1 MSKKLIAVWFIRI
14 VIAILFLVSAY
25 AKIYHDPSAYFS
37 ITTFE
42 AKQLVPL
49 GFDADISAYISRVLI
64 ALEFSLGILILLPFQ
79 LKRIVVPLT
88 VFVLAAFCIHLTIQ
102 IYLTGNSGNCGCFGA
117 LLPMTPLEAILKNI
131 FAIGLLIIL
140 NRLLVKKELNN
151 REVSY
156 GFLIYLFSTFLIFFY
171 IPIKSSEKISIDLTD
186 FKNDQSTSI
195 SGPNKVV
202 SEFGNL
208 LPMADNGRLLLCFFA
223 PGCDHCRATIRSID
237 SLSKIISE
245 FPKVEIVF
253 MEEEVEKIPEFFD
266 YAGSDYNYIVLDIST
281 FYDVLTWER
290 DTPGVFYMWNGNILK
305 EFNGINEKAFD
316 VVELVNVLKENK
328 LK

>member
-1 MSKKLIAVWFIRI
+1 MSKKLTAIWLIRI

-25 AKIYHDPSAYFS
+25 AKIYHEPSAYFS

-49 GFDADISAYISRVLI
+49 GFESGFAAYISRILI
-64 ALEFSLGILILLPFQ
+64 ALEFSLGVLILLPFQ

-88 VFVLAAFCIHLTIQ
+88 ISVLAAFCFHLLIQ

-117 LLPMTPLEAILKNI
+117 LLPMTPLEAIIKNI

-140 NRLLVKKELNN
+140 NKLLEKKDFNNKEITYGLLVYLIST
-151 REVSY
+151 VLI
-156 GFLIYLFSTFLIFFY
+156 FIYL
-171 IPIKSSEKISIDLTD
+171 PIKSSENTSLDLKE
-186 FKNDQSTSI
+186 FNLKESKVI
-195 SGPNKVV
+195 SGPDQVE

-208 LPMADNGRLLLCFFA
+208 LPMADDGRLLLCFFA
-223 PGCDHCRATIRSID
+223 PGCDHCRTTIRSID
-237 SLSKIISE
+237 SLSRIISD

-253 MEEEVEKIPEFFD
+253 MEEEVEKIPDFFN
-266 YAGSDYNYIVLDIST
+266 YAGNKFSYIVLDIST

-290 DTPGVFYMWNGNILK
+290 DTPGVFYMWNGNIIK
-305 EFNGINEKAFD
+305 EFNGINEKAFNAE
-316 VVELVNVLKENK
+316 ELIKVIKENK
-328 LK
+328 

>member
-1 MSKKLIAVWFIRI
+1 MSKKLTAIWLIRI

-25 AKIYHDPSAYFS
+25 AKIYHEPSAYFS

-49 GFDADISAYISRVLI
+49 GFESGFAAYISRILI
-64 ALEFSLGILILLPFQ
+64 ALEFSLGVLILLPFQ

-88 VFVLAAFCIHLTIQ
+88 ISVLAAFCFHLLIQ

-117 LLPMTPLEAILKNI
+117 LLPMTPLEAIIKNI

-140 NRLLVKKELNN
+140 NKLLEKKDFNNKEITYGLLV
-151 REVSY
+151 
-156 GFLIYLFSTFLIFFY
+156 YLFSTVLIFIY
-171 IPIKSSEKISIDLTD
+171 LPIKSSENTSLDLKE
-186 FKNDQSTSI
+186 FNLKESKVI
-195 SGPNKVV
+195 SGPDQVE

-208 LPMADNGRLLLCFFA
+208 LPMADDGRLLLCFFA
-223 PGCDHCRATIRSID
+223 PGCDHCRTTIRSID
-237 SLSKIISE
+237 SLSRIISD

-253 MEEEVEKIPEFFD
+253 MEEEVEKIPDFFN
-266 YAGSDYNYIVLDIST
+266 YAGNKFSYIVLDIST

-290 DTPGVFYMWNGNILK
+290 DTPGVFYMWNGNIIK
-305 EFNGINEKAFD
+305 EFNGINEKAFNAE
-316 VVELVNVLKENK
+316 ELIKVIKENK
-328 LK
+328 

>member
-1 MSKKLIAVWFIRI
+1 MSKKLTAIWLIRI

-25 AKIYHDPSAYFS
+25 AKIYHEPSAYFS

-49 GFDADISAYISRVLI
+49 GFESGFAAYISRILI
-64 ALEFSLGILILLPFQ
+64 ALEFSLGVLILLPFQ

-88 VFVLAAFCIHLTIQ
+88 ISVLAAFCFHLLIQ

-117 LLPMTPLEAILKNI
+117 LLPMTPLEAIMKNI

-140 NRLLVKKELNN
+140 NKLLEKKDFNNKEITYGLLV
-151 REVSY
+151 
-156 GFLIYLFSTFLIFFY
+156 YLFSTVLIFIY
-171 IPIKSSEKISIDLTD
+171 LPIKSSENTSLDLKE
-186 FKNDQSTSI
+186 FNLKESKVI
-195 SGPNKVV
+195 SGPDQVE

-208 LPMADNGRLLLCFFA
+208 LPMADDGRLLLCFFA
-223 PGCDHCRATIRSID
+223 PGCDHCRTTIRSID
-237 SLSKIISE
+237 SLSRISSD

-253 MEEEVEKIPEFFD
+253 MEEEVEKIPDFFN
-266 YAGSDYNYIVLDIST
+266 YAGNKFSYIVLDIST

-290 DTPGVFYMWNGNILK
+290 DTPGVFYMWNGNIIK
-305 EFNGINEKAFD
+305 EFNGINEKAFNAE
-316 VVELVNVLKENK
+316 ELIKVIQENI
-328 LK
+328 

>member
-1 MSKKLIAVWFIRI
+1 MSKKLTAIWLIRI

-25 AKIYHDPSAYFS
+25 AKIYHEPSAYFS

-49 GFDADISAYISRVLI
+49 GFESGFAAYISRILI
-64 ALEFSLGILILLPFQ
+64 ALEFSLGVLILLPFQ

-88 VFVLAAFCIHLTIQ
+88 ISVLAAFCFHLLIQ

-117 LLPMTPLEAILKNI
+117 LLPMTPLEAIIKNI

-140 NRLLVKKELNN
+140 NKLLEKKDFNNKEITYGLLV
-151 REVSY
+151 
-156 GFLIYLFSTFLIFFY
+156 YLFSTVLIFIY
-171 IPIKSSEKISIDLTD
+171 LPIKSSENTSLDLKE
-186 FKNDQSTSI
+186 FNLKESKVI
-195 SGPNKVV
+195 SGPDQVE

-208 LPMADNGRLLLCFFA
+208 LPMADDGRLLLCFFA
-223 PGCDHCRATIRSID
+223 PGCDHCRTTIRSID
-237 SLSKIISE
+237 SLSRISSD

-253 MEEEVEKIPEFFD
+253 MEEEVEKIPDFFN
-266 YAGSDYNYIVLDIST
+266 YAGNKFSYIVLDIST

-290 DTPGVFYMWNGNILK
+290 DTPGVFYMWNGNIIK
-305 EFNGINEKAFD
+305 EFNGINEKAFNAE
-316 VVELVNVLKENK
+316 ELVKVIQESK
-328 LK
+328 

>member
-1 MSKKLIAVWFIRI
+1 MSKKLTAIWLIRI

-25 AKIYHDPSAYFS
+25 AKIYHEPSAYFS

-49 GFDADISAYISRVLI
+49 GFESGFAAYISRILI
-64 ALEFSLGILILLPFQ
+64 ALEFSLGVLILLPFQ

-88 VFVLAAFCIHLTIQ
+88 ISVLAAFCFHLLIQ

-117 LLPMTPLEAILKNI
+117 LLPMTPLEAIIKNI

-140 NRLLVKKELNN
+140 NKLLEKKDFNNKEITYGLLV
-151 REVSY
+151 
-156 GFLIYLFSTFLIFFY
+156 YLFSTVLIFIY
-171 IPIKSSEKISIDLTD
+171 LPIKSSENTSLDLKE
-186 FKNDQSTSI
+186 FNLKESKVI
-195 SGPNKVV
+195 SGPDQVE

-208 LPMADNGRLLLCFFA
+208 LPMADDGRLLLCFFA
-223 PGCDHCRATIRSID
+223 PGCDHCRTTIRSID
-237 SLSKIISE
+237 SLSRISSD

-253 MEEEVEKIPEFFD
+253 MEEEVEKIPDFFN
-266 YAGSDYNYIVLDIST
+266 YAGNKFSYIVLDIST

-290 DTPGVFYMWNGNILK
+290 DTPGVFYMWNGNIIK
-305 EFNGINEKAFD
+305 EFNGINEKAFNAE
-316 VVELVNVLKENK
+316 ELIKVIQENI
-328 LK
+328 

>member
-1 MSKKLIAVWFIRI
+1 MSKKRTAIWLIRI

-25 AKIYHDPSAYFS
+25 AKIYHEPSAYFS

-49 GFDADISAYISRVLI
+49 GFESGFAAYISRILI
-64 ALEFSLGILILLPFQ
+64 ALEFSLGFLILLPFQ

-88 VFVLAAFCIHLTIQ
+88 ISVLTAFCFHLLIQ

-117 LLPMTPLEAILKNI
+117 LLPMTPLEAIIKNI
-131 FAIGLLIIL
+131 FAIGLLLIL
-140 NRLLVKKELNN
+140 NKLLEKKNFNN
-151 REVSY
+151 KEITY
-156 GFLIYLFSTFLIFFY
+156 GFLVYLFSVILIFFY
-171 IPIKSSEKISIDLTD
+171 LPIKSSENISVDLKE
-186 FKNDQSTSI
+186 FNNKESVAI
-195 SGPNKVV
+195 SGPDQVR

-208 LPMADNGRLLLCFFA
+208 LPMADDGRLLLCFFA
-223 PGCDHCRATIRSID
+223 PGCDHCRATIKSID
-237 SLSKIISE
+237 SLSRINSD

-253 MEEEVEKIPEFFD
+253 MEEEVEKIPDFFD
-266 YAGSDYNYIVLDIST
+266 YAGNEFSYIVLDIST

-290 DTPGVFYMWNGNILK
+290 DTPGVFYMWNGNIIK

-316 VVELVNVLKENK
+316 AEELMSFLKK
-328 LK
+328 

>member
-1 MSKKLIAVWFIRI
+1 MSKKLTAIWLIRI

-25 AKIYHDPSAYFS
+25 AKIYHEPSAYFS

-49 GFDADISAYISRVLI
+49 GFESGFAAYISRILI
-64 ALEFSLGILILLPFQ
+64 ALEFSLGVLIFLPFQ

-88 VFVLAAFCIHLTIQ
+88 ISVLAAFCFHLLIQ

-117 LLPMTPLEAILKNI
+117 LLPMTPLEAIIKNI

-140 NRLLVKKELNN
+140 NKLLEKKDFNNKEITYGLLV
-151 REVSY
+151 
-156 GFLIYLFSTFLIFFY
+156 YLFSTVLIFIY
-171 IPIKSSEKISIDLTD
+171 LPIKSSENTSLDLKE
-186 FKNDQSTSI
+186 FNLKESKVI
-195 SGPNKVV
+195 SGPDQVE

-208 LPMADNGRLLLCFFA
+208 LPMADDGRLLLCFFA
-223 PGCDHCRATIRSID
+223 PGCDHCRTTIRSID
-237 SLSKIISE
+237 SLSRISSD

-253 MEEEVEKIPEFFD
+253 MEEEVEKIPDFFN
-266 YAGSDYNYIVLDIST
+266 YAGNKFSYIVLDIST

-290 DTPGVFYMWNGNILK
+290 DTPGVFYMWNGNIIK
-305 EFNGINEKAFD
+305 EFNGINEKAFNAE
-316 VVELVNVLKENK
+316 ELIKVIQENK
-328 LK
+328 

>member
-1 MSKKLIAVWFIRI
+1 MSKKLTAIWLIRI

-25 AKIYHDPSAYFS
+25 AKIYHEPSAYFS

-49 GFDADISAYISRVLI
+49 GFESGFAAYISRILI
-64 ALEFSLGILILLPFQ
+64 ALEFSLGVLILLSFQ

-88 VFVLAAFCIHLTIQ
+88 ISVLAAFCFHLLIQ

-117 LLPMTPLEAILKNI
+117 LLPMTPLEAIIKNI

-140 NRLLVKKELNN
+140 NKLLEKKDFNNKEITYGLLV
-151 REVSY
+151 
-156 GFLIYLFSTFLIFFY
+156 YLFSTVLIFIY
-171 IPIKSSEKISIDLTD
+171 LPIKSSENTSLDLKE
-186 FKNDQSTSI
+186 FNLKESKVI
-195 SGPNKVV
+195 SGPDQVE

-208 LPMADNGRLLLCFFA
+208 LPMADDGRLLLCFFA
-223 PGCDHCRATIRSID
+223 PGCDHCRTTIRSID
-237 SLSKIISE
+237 SLSRINSD

-253 MEEEVEKIPEFFD
+253 MEEEVEKIPDFFN
-266 YAGSDYNYIVLDIST
+266 YAGNKFSYIVLDIST

-290 DTPGVFYMWNGNILK
+290 DTPGVFYMWNGNIIK
-305 EFNGINEKAFD
+305 EFNGINEKAFNAE
-316 VVELVNVLKENK
+316 ELIKVIQENK
-328 LK
+328 